1 MKNMK
6 KILTMMGVIALT
18 AAIAIGGTLAYLTS
32 QAEVKNTFTVG
43 NVGIDMK
50 EADVNLMGEKLNKAG
65 GVWKDGE
72 ELADRVVANEYKLM
86 PGHPYVKDPTITVD
100 VGSEDCYLF
109 VKIDNQ
115 ISAIEATGNTT
126 IAAQMA
132 ANGWK
137 VVDEENGVYVY
148 AEGDADKT
156 AVSAGASKPVF
167 SQFVIADNADLT
179 AYEPKTETVG
189 EKEVTTKKSISIT
202 AYAIQADGLGD
213 LTPAQIWE
221 KF

>member
-32 QAEVKNTFTVG
+32 TDSVTNTFTIG
-43 NVGIDMK
+43 NVNITMD
-50 EADVNLMGEKLNKAG
+50 EASVNP
-65 GVWKDGE
+65 DGT
-72 ELADRVVANEYKLM
+72 LVSTADNRTDNNDYHLM
-86 PGHPYVKDPTITVD
+86 PGHTYIKDPTVKVTA
-100 VGSEDCYLF
+100 GSEDCYLF

-115 ISAIEATGNTT
+115 ISAIEAKGDTT

-132 ANGWK
+132 TNGWK
-137 VVDEENGVYVY
+137 VVDATNGVYVY

-156 AVSAGASKPVF
+156 AVSASASKVVF

-179 AYEPKTETVG
+179 AYAPTTKPVDG
-189 EKEVTTKKSISIT
+189 KEVTIKKSISLT
-202 AYAIQADGLGD
+202 AYAIQKDGLESLSAVD
-213 LTPAQIWE
+213 IWA